1 MPGMKKLTPNLIFVL
16 TCIAGT
22 GLVGGGL
29 YLAQTLNLAACP
41 LCILQRMVY
50 MALALVALLG
60 LIVTNHRAKSLP
72 ALLNVGLAGTG
83 AFIAGYQVWLQRFA
97 KDISCT
103 ANAPWWEEFVY
114 WAGEKVPLL
123 FNATGLCSEAGWK
136 FLGLAIADWSL
147 LAFSALLILAL
158 IALAMTLRGR

>member
-1 MPGMKKLTPNLIFVL
+1 MKKLTPNLIFTL
-16 TCIAGT
+16 TFIAGT

-29 YLAQTLNLAACP
+29 YLAKTLNLAACP
-41 LCILQRMVY
+41 LCILQRMTY
-50 MALALVALLG
+50 LALALGALLG
-60 LIVTNHRAKSLP
+60 LLTTSKRAKALP
-72 ALLNVGLAGTG
+72 ALLNVALAGTG

-97 KDISCT
+97 TDVSCT

-123 FNATGLCSEAGWK
+123 FEATGLCSEAGWK

-147 LAFSALLILAL
+147 LAFTGLLALSL
-158 IALAMTLRGR
+158 IALTKSLRSGR